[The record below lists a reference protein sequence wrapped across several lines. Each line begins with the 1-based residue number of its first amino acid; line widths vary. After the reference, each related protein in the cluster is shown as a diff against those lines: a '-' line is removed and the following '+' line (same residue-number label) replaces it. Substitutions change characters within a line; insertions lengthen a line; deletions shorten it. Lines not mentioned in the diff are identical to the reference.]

1 MIAVAGGTRVQITIA
16 RHIENVHSVDN
27 PRMALF
33 DRAAAGENGWS
44 AQLLFRKFECYTFI
58 AWPPSFWPPGDIY
71 RLHFFQ
77 GA

>member
-33 DRAAAGENGWS
+33 DGAAGGGKRLVRS
-44 AQLLFRKFECYTFI
+44 VTF
-58 AWPPSFWPPGDIY
+58 S
-71 RLHFFQ
+71 
-77 GA
+77 